1 MAKTWHFICRIPKG
15 VETDV
20 LPRARG
26 RPPCALPWFPPSA
39 PDAVIHHL
47 ASAPQ
52 LSRLKRSELKFKRM
66 LPENSP
72 GMCQTPF

>member
-52 LSRLKRSELKFKRM
+52 LSTLLKELTQRAGSKGQ
-66 LPENSP
+66 N
-72 GMCQTPF
+72 